1 MVDSIDS
8 KTIMATIMDA
18 LTRLNLP
25 ISKLRGQ
32 CYDGASSVSRIR
44 NGVATKIM
52 ELESRALYIHC
63 YGHSLNLA
71 AGDMIKGSKLL
82 QISLMRLQ
90 NL

>member
-1 MVDSIDS
+1 
-8 KTIMATIMDA
+8 MATIMDV

-25 ISKLRGQ
+25 ITKLHGQ
-32 CYDGASSVSRIR
+32 CYDGASSMNGIR

-71 AGDMIKGSKLL
+71 AGDVVKRSKLL
-82 QISLMRLQ
+82 QDVLDTNHEITKHKIL
-90 NL
+90 